1 MIRMRNI
8 ALGAVALALFSVLPI
23 EAQPGG
29 SGGGGGRGGF
39 GRGGGMSP
47 DQVFGLLAFDD
58 KFNIT
63 GKQLL
68 ELRDSLKP
76 LSIEQREAMAGMFSG
91 DVDFQAVRETMREMQ
106 MEMRAKLMGALK
118 ETLDEEQLETL
129 KGHMKEQQE
138 RRRNFGG
145 GRGPRSGG
153 GRGSGDSGG
162 F

>member
-1 MIRMRNI
+1 MIRMLYI

-29 SGGGGGRGGF
+29 SGGGRGGF
-39 GRGGGMSP
+39 GRGGMSP

-58 KFNIT
+58 KFKVT

-68 ELRDSLKP
+68 ELRSSLKP

-129 KGHMKEQQE
+129 KEHMKEQQE

-145 GRGPRSGG
+145 GSGPRSGG
-153 GRGSGDSGG
+153 GRGSGDGGG

>member
-1 MIRMRNI
+1 MIRMLYI

-23 EAQPGG
+23 EAQPGA
-29 SGGGGGRGGF
+29 GRGGF

-47 DQVFGLLAFDD
+47 DQVFGLLAFHD
-58 KFNIT
+58 KFNVT

-68 ELRDSLKP
+68 ELRTSLKP
-76 LSIEQREAMAGMFSG
+76 LSVEQRETMAKMFSG

-106 MEMRAKLMGALK
+106 MEMRAKLMGALT
-118 ETLDEEQLETL
+118 ETLDEEQIETL
-129 KGHMKEQQE
+129 KEHMKEQQE

-153 GRGSGDSGG
+153 DGGGSGGGG

>member
-1 MIRMRNI
+1 MIRMRYI

-29 SGGGGGRGGF
+29 SGGGRGGF
-39 GRGGGMSP
+39 GRGGMSP
-47 DQVFGLLAFDD
+47 DQVFGLLAFHD
-58 KFNIT
+58 KFNVT

-68 ELRDSLKP
+68 ELRISLKP
-76 LSIEQREAMAGMFSG
+76 LSVEQRETMAKMFSG

-106 MEMRAKLMGALK
+106 MEMRAKLMGALT
-118 ETLDEEQLETL
+118 ETLDEEQIETL
-129 KGHMKEQQE
+129 KEHIKEQQE

-153 GRGSGDSGG
+153 DGGGSGGGG